1 MPAEGLESAYLRVI
15 DPDPPP
21 PEIPSELKFMFNP
34 TEYTIAKSA
43 AWTRPQMKGGKTTG
57 KPEFNG
63 SNAQTLQM
71 EIFLD
76 ASAGDED
83 DVAKRV
89 AGLIEW
95 VKPTADS
102 LTKKKPQPPIVRFE
116 WGSNPAL
123 DDFRAYVKT
132 VSAKFLLFDTDGK
145 ALRATANVTLEE
157 VPPDPKKQNPT
168 SGSLHGR
175 RSHLLVEGETLASV
189 AWREYDDAGLW
200 RGLAA
205 FNGIDDPFR
214 LKPGRSL
221 LVPTAEE
228 ARRLS

>member
-1 MPAEGLESAYLRVI
+1 MANEKLEAAYLRVI

-21 PEIPSELKFMFNP
+21 PEIQQEIKFMFNP

-43 AWTRPQMKGGKTTG
+43 QWTRPQMKGGKTTG

-76 ASAGDED
+76 ASAGEPD

-89 AGLIEW
+89 SGLIDW

-102 LTKKKPQPPIVRFE
+102 LKKKKPQPPIVRFE

-123 DDFRAYVKT
+123 ADFRAYVKT
-132 VSAKFLLFDTDGK
+132 VSAKFLLFDGDGK

-157 VPPDPKKQNPT
+157 IPPDVKKQNPT

-175 RSHLLVEGETLASV
+175 RGHLLVEGETLASI
-189 AWREYDDAGLW
+189 AWHEYDDASLW

-205 FNGIDDPFR
+205 FNDIDDPFR
-214 LKPGRSL
+214 LKAGRTI

-228 ARRLS
+228 ALRLS